1 VHPLLKSV
9 KIGIN
14 YIYLKSFKI
23 VCTEILYNLLWI
35 ILKIWMADKKNFITD
50 LYELNVKD
58 IMKNIN
64 SGIPLVEKNADITCI
79 LSVLN
84 KKKHVWV
91 VDSKETLHILGVI
104 TESDTLMLFSPPY
117 TPMQS
122 FDKPTLQSLQ
132 YGLSA
137 TAEEIMSKNPIKISP
152 EEKIK
157 DIIIMM
163 KQHKVKQMPVVDEN
177 NKLLGE
183 VTLHHFIDK
192 YNKDKTKNNQK

>member
-1 VHPLLKSV
+1 MV
-9 KIGIN
+9 
-14 YIYLKSFKI
+14 
-23 VCTEILYNLLWI
+23 
-35 ILKIWMADKKNFITD
+35 DKKKFITD

-58 IMKNIN
+58 LMKSTN
-64 SGIPLVEKNADITCI
+64 SGVSFVEKNADINCI
-79 LSVLN
+79 LSALN

-91 VDSKETLHILGVI
+91 VDSKETLNIQGVI

-117 TPMQS
+117 NPEQI

-132 YGLSA
+132 YGLST
-137 TAEEIMSKNPIKISP
+137 TAEEIMSKNPIKVSP

-183 VTLHHFIDK
+183 ITIHHFIEK
-192 YNKDKTKNNQK
+192 YNKEKTKKS

>member
-1 VHPLLKSV
+1 MV
-9 KIGIN
+9 
-14 YIYLKSFKI
+14 
-23 VCTEILYNLLWI
+23 
-35 ILKIWMADKKNFITD
+35 DKKQFIKD

-58 IMKNIN
+58 IMKTTKR
-64 SGIPLVEKNADITCI
+64 GIPFVEKNADVSLI
-79 LSVLN
+79 LSTLS

-91 VDSKETLHILGVI
+91 VDSKENLHVLGVI

-117 TPMQS
+117 TPMQF

-132 YGLSA
+132 YGLST
-137 TAEEIMSKNPIKISP
+137 TAEEIMSKDPIKVSP

-177 NKLLGE
+177 DKLLGE
-183 VTLHHFIDK
+183 VSLQNFIDK
-192 YNKDKTKNNQK
+192 YNKAK